1 MFKITNACRGF
12 ALRINKGKIT
22 RQIQHSKIIFL
33 NCYLGREG
41 FWRAAFFL
49 TCQLKGTDWFE
60 KKKQLTVLI
69 THLSNVKTFCTYTN
83 MYIFLIKNAT
93 NPVIKLKMWQ
103 EELSPYKENQSMTPL
118 PESLLNWKKK
128 KKNLF
133 SQRQW
138 VLVQLENRTW
148 QSYT

>member
-1 MFKITNACRGF
+1 MPVEGLLLELTKAK
-12 ALRINKGKIT
+12 LLGKYST
-22 RQIQHSKIIFL
+22 AKSFFF

-128 KKNLF
+128 KKPLL
-133 SQRQW
+133 SET
-138 VLVQLENRTW
+138 VGT
-148 QSYT
+148 SAAGK